1 MIKTDKPSL
10 TYKSLK
16 KDFSILIREIID
28 LAIEN
33 SDLNYSFKGNNTRAR
48 FSLIYLDVKNCK
60 IVFPDCENCKLDEY
74 STQSNYNKNLIMLG
88 YIDDYCFTLLE
99 QENKHFKIKANKDEL
114 KAELYLKL
122 LNFDNEKD
130 LTFGSDLESKF
141 YQKILKIFG
150 TLKNKEFFEVL
161 LEDCFPSYSFLSWIS
176 GSKMASNHPL
186 LRYYFNLF
194 LGQLDSMDFNNIPM
208 MPNHYK
214 IQTLLYLSKNYL
226 TKKDRC
232 FLQEK
237 IIEVILKKNNFN
249 NEINHPEI
257 FSDLFCNI
265 YRNIDGIDAKRFF
278 ELIKLEIVN
287 FNFIYKIYGFMKEDD
302 FVEFLQLIE
311 SGIIKFDNSDSF
323 QLFISKNSY
332 GSINEIRREINLI
345 FNVINQISSTKKKVN
360 LLIGISSQFEEFEL
374 SIIEDL
380 LKPIYKL
387 RTKKLIKLEKV

>member
-28 LAIEN
+28 LAIES
-33 SDLNYSFKGNNTRAR
+33 SDLNYSFKGNNTRVR

-60 IVFPDCENCKLDEY
+60 IVFPDCENCKLDEC

-122 LNFDNEKD
+122 LNCDEEKD

-141 YQKILKIFG
+141 YQKILKILG
-150 TLKNKEFFEVL
+150 TFKNKEFFEVL

-176 GSKMASNHPL
+176 GSKMVSNHPL

-208 MPNHYK
+208 MPNNYK

-265 YRNIDGIDAKRFF
+265 YRNIDGVDAKRFF
-278 ELIKLEIVN
+278 ELIRCKKIN
-287 FNFIYKIYGFMKEDD
+287 FGFIYKISEFLKKDELI
-302 FVEFLQLIE
+302 EFLQLIK
-311 SGIIKFDNSDSF
+311 SNVIQIDNSDS
-323 QLFISKNSY
+323 LKLKIGKNS
-332 GSINEIRREINLI
+332 SVDEIRYEINFI
-345 FNVINQISSTKKKVN
+345 FEIISRISFSKKKVN
-360 LLIGISSQFEEFEL
+360 LILWISSQFENYEL
-374 SIIEDL
+374 PFIEQL
-380 LKPIYKL
+380 LEPIYQL
-387 RTKKLIKLEKV
+387 QSKKLVKIEKVK

>member
-150 TLKNKEFFEVL
+150 TFKSKELFVVL
-161 LEDCFPSYSFLSWIS
+161 L
-176 GSKMASNHPL
+176 
-186 LRYYFNLF
+186 
-194 LGQLDSMDFNNIPM
+194 
-208 MPNHYK
+208 
-214 IQTLLYLSKNYL
+214 
-226 TKKDRC
+226 
-232 FLQEK
+232 
-237 IIEVILKKNNFN
+237 
-249 NEINHPEI
+249 
-257 FSDLFCNI
+257 
-265 YRNIDGIDAKRFF
+265 
-278 ELIKLEIVN
+278 
-287 FNFIYKIYGFMKEDD
+287 
-302 FVEFLQLIE
+302 
-311 SGIIKFDNSDSF
+311 
-323 QLFISKNSY
+323 
-332 GSINEIRREINLI
+332 
-345 FNVINQISSTKKKVN
+345 
-360 LLIGISSQFEEFEL
+360 
-374 SIIEDL
+374 
-380 LKPIYKL
+380 
-387 RTKKLIKLEKV
+387 